1 VTAAQDFPA
10 AAIAP
15 TAADAGLLSCGAC
28 TLVSRVPPAF
38 ARDPDAGVFRCPRCE
53 TRLHVRKPDS
63 IRRTWAFLVAA
74 YILYFPANLLPIMN
88 TSSLFAA
95 QTDTI
100 MSGVVYL
107 WNTGSWA
114 TALVVFVASIVVP
127 VAKLIVLT
135 LLVISVQRR
144 WAFRPRLRSRLYHL
158 VSFIGRW
165 SMLDIFV
172 VAVLVALVQLK
183 SVAEIAAGPAAFAFG
198 AVVVLTIFAATSF
211 DPRLIWDASRP
222 KHGLDD

>member
-1 VTAAQDFPA
+1 M
-10 AAIAP
+10 
-15 TAADAGLLSCGAC
+15 TAADAGLLSCAAC
-28 TLVSRVPPAF
+28 TLVSRMPPEL
-38 ARDPDAGVFRCPRCE
+38 ARRGDAATLRCPRCQ

-63 IRRTWAFLVAA
+63 IRRTWAFLIAA
-74 YILYFPANLLPIMN
+74 YILYLPANVLPIMN

-100 MSGVVYL
+100 MSGVIYL

-127 VAKLIVLT
+127 AAKLIVLT
-135 LLVISVQRR
+135 LLVVSVQRR
-144 WAFRPRLRSRLYHL
+144 WTFRPRLRSRLYHI

-183 SVAEIAAGPAAFAFG
+183 SVAEIDAGPAAFAFG

-211 DPRLIWDASRP
+211 DPRLIWDRLSSRQ
-222 KHGLDD
+222 